1 MHRSSVFSLYVFAVL
16 SPLECLY
23 IDASF
28 PLTARKGTTVLR
40 TKHTATT
47 MISART
53 LSRTAASVVRSHSI
67 SVDGVSLKM
76 CDVSSFILAA
86 KTGSHTA
93 PSSDWRWAHTSTA
106 YTVLST
112 DLLRL
117 FLILVRYFHRQST
130 NPASVALAARR
141 SYATA
146 KPGECSCSP
155 TELPC
160 WLSAVLSRWLAH
172 FAARFLALGD
182 FRSLSA
188 CPQRSDHDPGSH
200 SAGTARRQHS
210 ILTYSARAYTAG

>member
-1 MHRSSVFSLYVFAVL
+1 
-16 SPLECLY
+16 
-23 IDASF
+23 
-28 PLTARKGTTVLR
+28 
-40 TKHTATT
+40 
-47 MISART
+47 
-53 LSRTAASVVRSHSI
+53 
-67 SVDGVSLKM
+67 M
-76 CDVSSFILAA
+76 CDVSIVHSSCEDRQ
-86 KTGSHTA
+86 SH
-93 PSSDWRWAHTSTA
+93 SSLEQLEVGTYTSTA
-106 YTVLST
+106 CTVLST

-182 FRSLSA
+182 F
-188 CPQRSDHDPGSH
+188 DHFLPPAKKQQDLGSH
-200 SAGTARRQHS
+200 SAGTARGDS
-210 ILTYSARAYTAG
+210 TASSRTVHDRVQPADAVPPCLL

>member
-1 MHRSSVFSLYVFAVL
+1 MFPIVHSSC
-16 SPLECLY
+16 E
-23 IDASF
+23 D
-28 PLTARKGTTVLR
+28 RQ
-40 TKHTATT
+40 
-47 MISART
+47 
-53 LSRTAASVVRSHSI
+53 SHS
-67 SVDGVSLKM
+67 SLEQLE
-76 CDVSSFILAA
+76 VG
-86 KTGSHTA
+86 TY
-93 PSSDWRWAHTSTA
+93 TSTA
-106 YTVLST
+106 CTVLST

-200 SAGTARRQHS
+200 SAGTARGDS
-210 ILTYSARAYTAG
+210 TASSRTVHERIQPADTVMPCLL